1 MTAIPIPLPF
11 DKGREGERELPPHL
25 NPFYN
30 PSSSSSSSPAASTSS
45 TPIPYPPSLHP
56 SKLNG
61 RQPLG
66 GSEDND
72 NDIEDP
78 SAGQDEEE
86 NIFRD
91 MSWEEILEDLNARF
105 LINLPREEMSLV
117 RVYWQ
122 AEQAHWFYED
132 YLRPLNPLL
141 PSLSQRNFTRIIIE
155 SSPLY
160 ASLMAQRGLSY
171 DQVWEEYCSD
181 KRMVPCCGGI
191 LINKDGDKCLMVRGY
206 KSSAGW
212 SFPRGKINL
221 EESEEACAI
230 REVEEET
237 GFDLTGLIHP
247 TDKIK
252 THINAQEVTMFIV
265 KGIDE
270 NTVFKTQTRNEI
282 GAIEWVRLADLPT
295 WINKKGPKK
304 TGGSGQKKFYNV
316 TPFVNPLKHWLKGHG
331 IDPYMKPKKKSQPIA
346 PYRDLQPYQFESP
359 SSQPASP
366 VPSRGSSALDHL
378 FARFIHKQEEEL
390 SAPNQ
395 QAIVGSDN
403 KAGLE
408 RLFGNL
414 NVLKE
419 EEESVSHRHDGISD
433 QERQKKEDNE
443 LARLLGGVG
452 IAQTPAP
459 EPPRPTA
466 STQKQSNLL
475 AVLNTRPSASNYY
488 AHAQQAQPPSSPAK
502 PHQAKLSSM
511 ISPKPAGIINNQIGS
526 KPVSLP
532 TPPRPPSS
540 TEDAQ
545 RQAKARALLD
555 MTIAGIGID
564 VPANTA
570 HQVDHVNPSH
580 SDFLPPLPQPGSA
593 GRSSNTSG
601 GSDTGITPPGQGNMP
616 PIHQPPPSTY
626 AHNQGYRPNTQPPIG
641 GYGPPRPP
649 AGPMNHPSGGYGGS
663 PNRSSQPPPPPPYEA
678 ASHPQVRS
686 ATLDYPPYGGTVNS
700 AHDQRSGPPPSM
712 NVNMYQSGVNPA
724 RPPGVINLQ
733 NSQSFRPNSN
743 PLPGPGSYGANYGN
757 GPLPPPHHL
766 PPGGFVPSG
775 GPPYANYPNH
785 NQPYQPRPPPLGV
798 GVNGPLNQLNQGGY
812 QPPFP
817 PQHSLPPQIPSAQ
830 YNNNQ
835 RGSPPKPQNLS
846 NPNVFHPVPRP
857 PQGQGAALLAMINN
871 GNNQGR

>member
-1 MTAIPIPLPF
+1 MTTIPIPLPF
-11 DKGREGERELPPHL
+11 EKGRDRERELPPHL
-25 NPFYN
+25 NNQFYN
-30 PSSSSSSSPAASTSS
+30 PASSPSFSSPAASSSS
-45 TPIPYPPSLHP
+45 TPIPYHPTALP
-56 SKLNG
+56 SKLNDQQSLEG
-61 RQPLG
+61 ADYH
-66 GSEDND
+66 DN
-72 NDIEDP
+72 EDP
-78 SAGQDEEE
+78 SVGQEEEE

-160 ASLMAQRGLSY
+160 ASLMAQGGVDY
-171 DQVWEEYCSD
+171 DQVWEEYCSY

-237 GFDLTGLIHP
+237 GFDLTGMIHP

-304 TGGSGQKKFYNV
+304 TGGNGQKKFYNV
-316 TPFVNPLKHWLKGHG
+316 TPFVTPLKQWLKGHG
-331 IDPYMKPKKKSQPIA
+331 IDPYMKPKKKPQPA

-359 SSQPASP
+359 SPQPASP
-366 VPSRGSSALDHL
+366 VPSRGTSALDHL

-419 EEESVSHRHDGISD
+419 EEESLPHRYDGISD

-459 EPPRPTA
+459 EPARPTP

-475 AVLNTRPSASNYY
+475 AMLNARPSASTTHSHPQHPQSP
-488 AHAQQAQPPSSPAK
+488 ASPAK
-502 PHQAKLSSM
+502 PHQAKLLSM
-511 ISPKPAGIINNQIGS
+511 ISAHPPDHGNNQTPS
-526 KPVSLP
+526 KPMSLP
-532 TPPRPPSS
+532 TSPRPPSP
-540 TEDAQ
+540 TEEAQ

-555 MTIAGIGID
+555 MTLAGIGID
-564 VPANTA
+564 VPANSA
-570 HQVDHVNPSH
+570 HQIENMHAPH

-593 GRSSNTSG
+593 GRTSNTSG
-601 GSDTGITPPGQGNMP
+601 SSGTRITPPGQMNMP
-616 PIHQPPPSTY
+616 PIHQPPPPTY
-626 AHNQGYRPNTQPPIG
+626 THNQGYRPNTQPPVG

-649 AGPMNHPSGGYGGS
+649 AGPINQSQGVFGGS

-686 ATLDYPPYGGTVNS
+686 ATLDYPSYVGPVNPS
-700 AHDQRSGPPPSM
+700 HDQRPG
-712 NVNMYQSGVNPA
+712 VNMTMYQSGVNPA
-724 RPPGVINLQ
+724 RPPGLTNLQ
-733 NSQSFRPNSN
+733 TSQSFRPTSN
-743 PLPGPGSYGANYGN
+743 PLPGPGNYGFNYGN
-757 GPLPPPHHL
+757 VPSNGPHHHVQ
-766 PPGGFVPSG
+766 GGFVP
-775 GPPYANYPNH
+775 PHPNYPNH
-785 NQPYQPRPPPLGV
+785 NQPYQPRPPMGVGVGV
-798 GVNGPLNQLNQGGY
+798 GVNGPLNQSNQGGY
-812 QPPFP
+812 QPQPPFP
-817 PQHSLPPQIPSAQ
+817 PNMPPPHSVPNQQPQQQ
-830 YNNNQ
+830 YGNQ
-835 RGSPPKPQNLS
+835 RGSPPKPQNMN

-871 GNNQGR
+871 GNTQGR